1 MRQVN
6 RTSIG
11 VKTGLA
17 LLAVTL
23 MLTGT
28 LASAQ
33 QESILHSFGGAGD
46 GTIPYGG
53 LIFDAA
59 GNLYGTTSAGGA
71 YGGGTVFELSPQPG
85 GGWTEEILR
94 YFGSGTDAKGPRGS
108 LIFDAAGNLYGTTLE
123 GGAYGEG
130 AVFELFPKPGGG
142 WREQDKILHSF
153 NNNGQDGYQPWA
165 GLIFDSS
172 GNLYGTAIEGGA
184 HGDGVVFQLVKA
196 DGVWIEKIL
205 HNFDG
210 RDGTTPIGGLIFD
223 SSGNLYGTAA
233 LGGTNIYDEG
243 AVFELERGPG
253 GGWSERILYS
263 FNGPDGNPGGYYPA
277 ASLTFDTVGNLYGT
291 TEVGGPFGEGVAF
304 EMTPMGG
311 GVWAENVIYNF
322 PGGGSFNPLG
332 GYYPS
337 SALIFDTA
345 GNLYGAAGQGGANHG
360 GAVFKLVPTGDGS
373 WSYNALYNFGES
385 RDGTVPNGNL
395 IFDAAGNLYGVTSMG
410 GTHDYGMVFEI
421 TP

>member
-1 MRQVN
+1 MRQGN

-11 VKTGLA
+11 LKTGLA
-17 LLAVTL
+17 SLAVTL
-23 MLTGT
+23 VMTGT
-28 LASAQ
+28 LAFAQ
-33 QESILHSFGGAGD
+33 QESILHSFGSGTDD

-53 LIFDAA
+53 LTFDAA

-85 GGWTEEILR
+85 GGWTEKILR
-94 YFGSGTDAKGPRGS
+94 YFGNGTDAKGPRGS
-108 LIFDAAGNLYGTTLE
+108 LIFDTAGNLYGTSLE
-123 GGAYGEG
+123 GGAYGDG
-130 AVFELFPKPGGG
+130 AVFELSPKPGGG

-153 NNNGQDGYQPWA
+153 NNNGQDGYDPCA
-165 GLIFDSS
+165 GLILDSS
-172 GNLYGTAIEGGA
+172 GNLYGTAISGGTYNQ
-184 HGDGVVFQLVKA
+184 GIVFQLVKA
-196 DGVWIEKIL
+196 GGVWIEKIL

-210 RDGTTPIGGLIFD
+210 RDGSTPVGGLIFD

-233 LGGTNIYDEG
+233 LGGTSVFYYG
-243 AVFELERGPG
+243 TVFELERGPS
-253 GGWSERILYS
+253 GGWDERLLYS
-263 FNGPDGNPGGYYPA
+263 FDGPNGDYPA
-277 ASLTFDTVGNLYGT
+277 ESLTFDTFGNLYGT
-291 TEVGGPFGEGVAF
+291 AQIGGLYAEGVAF
-304 EMTPMGG
+304 EMTPTGG
-311 GVWAENVIYNF
+311 GVWAQNVIYNF
-322 PGGGSFNPLG
+322 PGGGTFNSSA

-345 GNLYGAAGQGGANHG
+345 GNLYGVAGQGGAHNG
-360 GAVFKLVPTGDGS
+360 GVVFKLVPAGDGR
-373 WSYNALYNFGES
+373 WRYNVLFNFGAS